1 MQRTRFIL
9 TLVAAAMLPQWA
21 IAQSKPPIKIGYI
34 SILTGPL
41 AGYGKAQELM
51 VKLAVEDV
59 NAKGGIN
66 GSLLQVDSV
75 DATLDPGQAVVMFRK
90 FLGEGHF
97 GVIGPMTGTQWET
110 VSALANQLNMPAITA
125 TASKPGIT
133 IRPWTIRMQPPDDI
147 YIGEGFASFAKLN
160 PNVKS
165 VVITADVREASG
177 KAGAEAFEAL
187 AKKAGWKVLGV
198 AEFST
203 RATDLSPVA
212 IQIKGLNPDAVLV
225 SALGPNALQLAK
237 EFKTQN
243 ITVPVLANSLIWP
256 GPVVNTV
263 GDAGRNWHTIG
274 FTTPTSSTGD
284 NALNLSAVKR
294 FQERA
299 DASLGKPANSANW
312 SLSYD
317 TVLAYADMMRNAKI
331 DGNTDPKVARE
342 AIKNEFMKIKTFKGI
357 QSYVM
362 RDTGDMHIPG
372 RALVADTTKNEWR
385 FADK

>member
-1 MQRTRFIL
+1 MCAKPRAKPAQRL
-9 TLVAAAMLPQWA
+9 L
-21 IAQSKPPIKIGYI
+21 KPWPK
-34 SILTGPL
+34 
-41 AGYGKAQELM
+41 
-51 VKLAVEDV
+51 
-59 NAKGGIN
+59 
-66 GSLLQVDSV
+66 
-75 DATLDPGQAVVMFRK
+75 
-90 FLGEGHF
+90 
-97 GVIGPMTGTQWET
+97 
-110 VSALANQLNMPAITA
+110 
-125 TASKPGIT
+125 
-133 IRPWTIRMQPPDDI
+133 
-147 YIGEGFASFAKLN
+147 
-160 PNVKS
+160 KS
-165 VVITADVREASG
+165 
-177 KAGAEAFEAL
+177 
-187 AKKAGWKVLGV
+187 GWKVLGV

-256 GPVVNTV
+256 GPFVNTV

-284 NALNLSAVKR
+284 NALNLSAIKR

-317 TVLAYADMMRNAKI
+317 TVLAYADMMRTAKI